1 MTLEFVWRF
10 VVMDWILVVTNE
22 MMEIYLMEMDA
33 LVHVYLSLGTNVTSQ
48 LDMRLLARLL
58 TFQQLQD

>member
-1 MTLEFVWRF
+1 
-10 VVMDWILVVTNE
+10 MDWILVVTNE

-58 TFQQLQD
+58 TFQQLLD